1 MTEVLGL
8 PLDLALDRLGK
19 SGIDDIEIQR
29 CDAPRAKNTRG
40 TLRVVRVRDA
50 GRTLTVCAFRDE
62 AIPLAEEE
70 NEVQPAGTFE
80 TQGE

>member
-40 TLRVVRVRDA
+40 TLRVVRVRD
-50 GRTLTVCAFRDE
+50 GGKLLTVSLFPDDVYE
-62 AIPLAEEE
+62 ADV
-70 NEVQPAGTFE
+70 NETE
-80 TQGE
+80 SC

>member
-1 MTEVLGL
+1 MTSLLGL
-8 PLDLALDRLGK
+8 PLDQALDALKK
-19 SGIDDIEIQR
+19 SGVTDVKIER
-29 CDAPRAKNTRG
+29 YFAPRGEHTRG

-62 AIPLAEEE
+62 ATPLAEDE